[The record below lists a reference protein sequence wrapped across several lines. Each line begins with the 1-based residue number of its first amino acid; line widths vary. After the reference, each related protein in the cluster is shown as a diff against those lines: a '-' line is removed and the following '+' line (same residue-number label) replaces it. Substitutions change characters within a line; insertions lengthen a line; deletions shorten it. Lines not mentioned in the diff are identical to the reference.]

1 MQNTTLKTEEK
12 NTTKRMV
19 TVALTTAV
27 TCILAPLSIP
37 IPVSPVPI
45 TLTNLVLFI
54 SVFILNWKDALLSYV
69 VYLLIGL
76 AGLPVF
82 SGFSGGIAKLAG
94 PTGGYL
100 IGFLFLILI
109 EGMLINKF
117 PRRKLPAAAGMILG
131 MAVTY
136 LFGTAWLAVQM
147 KIPFTAALS
156 IGVLPYLFG
165 DAIKIILAVVAGPI
179 LQSRLSNIR

>member
-1 MQNTTLKTEEK
+1 MQNTPLKTEEK

-82 SGFSGGIAKLAG
+82 SGFSGGIGRNLPLRNRMACCPDENTLYSRPVHRRTSLPLRRRYK
-94 PTGGYL
+94 
-100 IGFLFLILI
+100 
-109 EGMLINKF
+109 NN
-117 PRRKLPAAAGMILG
+117 PRRRRRSYPAKPPQQYPLNCGC
-131 MAVTY
+131 
-136 LFGTAWLAVQM
+136 
-147 KIPFTAALS
+147 
-156 IGVLPYLFG
+156 
-165 DAIKIILAVVAGPI
+165 
-179 LQSRLSNIR
+179 